1 MNAQIQEIFK
11 DLKKNKGA
19 LIGLYTVGLF
29 FILSLFA
36 LFIAPYSESELTS
49 NLLQDP
55 FWGKKFIGGHW
66 LGTDDVGRDTLSRLL
81 FGSRISLFIGAFV
94 TVISGLTGTLLGL
107 IAGYYGGR

>member
-29 FILSLFA
+29 FVLSLVGP
-36 LFIAPYSESELTS
+36 FIAPYSESELTS

-55 FWGKKFIGGHW
+55 FWGKKIYWWSLLEQMMSGE
-66 LGTDDVGRDTLSRLL
+66 TLFLDYYLEAAFLFLL
-81 FGSRISLFIGAFV
+81 ELLSLSLV
-94 TVISGLTGTLLGL
+94 V
-107 IAGYYGGR
+107 